1 MQTFAQKQSQPRQPA
16 SSSLAR
22 PAASRSD
29 HPTRPQLLL
38 QLAMGNQRAQGTRHP
53 DAEGPAAKSSGTA
66 SPPVEQESPEFAA
79 SGELEQAPVHIRAH
93 PPAGLPAATPAWT
106 SGGEIHLG
114 PAGLFMPPEQQ
125 TRMLRHEAF
134 HSLHQRV
141 APVSD
146 APQARAGAERRATGA
161 ESGFGGGLRV
171 PMTPAP
177 ALLAFPPQPH
187 APWNKVF
194 LGYTHAI
201 GEVEAGGVIA
211 RILLS
216 YKDLGITRAPEPQT
230 YHCGKHPSRPDL
242 GKLAERMK
250 KGAQLAADLNRR
262 TPSTFPL
269 RTAVVAI
276 SKGANS
282 AFRQSGGKGVIV
294 VKEEEPWEDIIA
306 HEGSHGIFAL
316 HRGDPHTP
324 LVPDRMAMLI
334 SEVFLELSNTTPVT
348 MPSGPFDPRRPP
360 PLKDDGSTVARP
372 ST

>member
-66 SPPVEQESPEFAA
+66 SPPVEQESPEVAA
-79 SGELEQAPVHIRAH
+79 SGELEQPPVHIRAH
-93 PPAGLPAATPAWT
+93 PPARLPAATPAWT

-216 YKDLGITRAPEPQT
+216 YKDLGITRAPA
-230 YHCGKHPSRPDL
+230 GRNA
-242 GKLAERMK
+242 LAIARM
-250 KGAQLAADLNRR
+250 LL
-262 TPSTFPL
+262 
-269 RTAVVAI
+269 
-276 SKGANS
+276 
-282 AFRQSGGKGVIV
+282 
-294 VKEEEPWEDIIA
+294 
-306 HEGSHGIFAL
+306 
-316 HRGDPHTP
+316 
-324 LVPDRMAMLI
+324 
-334 SEVFLELSNTTPVT
+334 TPVWAGIRLPGRRIEKKAVGARFGISARGT
-348 MPSGPFDPRRPP
+348 DSRIAAVRGAHRRHGGAGSLYIILRRPRS
-360 PLKDDGSTVARP
+360 GSTL
-372 ST
+372 S